1 MYATINTANTSTHSS
16 VEARIML
23 LLILILYYH
32 YSSSSAPSYF
42 ELLVLYVSRFGH
54 LGEETFRG
62 VFGLKIA

>member
-1 MYATINTANTSTHSS
+1 
-16 VEARIML
+16 ML